1 MSRATAASISHAA
14 LRHNL
19 AEVRRRAPQSRV
31 MAVVKADAYGH
42 GLERVANTLR
52 DADAFGVAALS
63 DAERIRAAGLDKRI
77 VLLSGFDEPSDLAI
91 LRRLKLDAVLHCDE
105 QLRMLELDDA
115 TAASASPLR
124 LWIKI
129 DTGMRRL
136 GFRPERVP
144 ELLARV
150 RELPGIDPG
159 LQWMSHL
166 ARSDEFAVPST
177 PQQVAAFDAA
187 LDGID
192 GDRSLANSAAVLG
205 WPASHRD
212 WIRPGGALY
221 GMSVV
226 EGKTGA
232 DFGLKPA
239 MSLHTRLIA
248 VKDVRAG
255 DRVGY
260 GGDHV
265 CERDGRIGIAAI
277 GYGDG
282 YPRHAPAGTPVLVDG
297 VASHIVGRVSMD
309 LMAVDL
315 DACPDANV
323 GSSVLLWGPELPIE
337 TIASAAGTIS
347 YELACGITRRVRFID
362 S

>member
-1 MSRATAASISHAA
+1 MSRATAASISHDA

-19 AEVRRRAPQSRV
+19 AEVRRRAPNSRV

-42 GLERVANTLR
+42 GLERVATTLR

-63 DAERIRAAGLDKRI
+63 DAERIRAAGLDNRI
-77 VLLSGFDEPSDLAI
+77 VLLSGFDEPADLPI
-91 LRRLKLDAVLHCDE
+91 LRRLKLDAVVHCDE
-105 QLRMLELDDA
+105 QLRMLELDA
-115 TAASASPLR
+115 KSPGADSLR
-124 LWIKI
+124 LWVKL
-129 DTGMRRL
+129 DTGMNRL
-136 GFRPERVP
+136 GFRPERAT
-144 ELLARV
+144 ELQQRLRGLSNV
-150 RELPGIDPG
+150 HLD

-166 ARSDEFAVPST
+166 ARSDEFDVPST
-177 PQQVAAFDAA
+177 PEQLAAFDAA
-187 LDGID
+187 LRDID

-226 EGKTGA
+226 DGKTGA

-248 VKDVRAG
+248 VKQVRAG
-255 DRVGY
+255 DCVGY
-260 GGDHV
+260 GGAHV
-265 CERDGRIGIAAI
+265 CDREGRIGIAAI

-282 YPRHAPAGTPVLVDG
+282 YPRLAPAGTPVLVDG
-297 VASHIVGRVSMD
+297 KVSRIVGRVSMD

-315 DACPDANV
+315 DACPEAKV
-323 GSSVLLWGPELPIE
+323 GSPVLLWGPELPIE

-362 S
+362 A

>member
-19 AEVRRRAPQSRV
+19 AELRRRAPNSRV

-42 GLERVANTLR
+42 GLERVASVLR

-63 DAERIRAAGLDKRI
+63 DAERIRDAGLDNRV
-77 VLLSGFDEPSDLAI
+77 VLLSGFDEPEDLPV
-91 LRRLKLDAVLHCDE
+91 LRRLKLDAVVHCDE
-105 QLRMLELDDA
+105 QLRMLELDARSPGAD
-115 TAASASPLR
+115 PLR
-124 LWIKI
+124 VWVKL
-129 DTGMRRL
+129 DTGMNRL
-136 GFRPERVP
+136 GFRPERVG
-144 ELLARV
+144 ELQQRLGDLRNVHAA
-150 RELPGIDPG
+150 

-166 ARSDEFAVPST
+166 ARSDEFDVPST
-177 PQQVAAFDAA
+177 PEQLAAFDAA
-187 LDGID
+187 MRDIN
-192 GDRSLANSAAVLG
+192 GDRSLANSAAILG

-226 EGKTGA
+226 DGKTGA

-248 VKDVRAG
+248 VKEVRAG
-255 DRVGY
+255 DCIGY
-260 GGDHV
+260 GGTHV

-282 YPRHAPAGTPVLVDG
+282 YPRLAPAGTPVLVDG
-297 VASHIVGRVSMD
+297 KASRIVGRVSMD
-309 LMAVDL
+309 LMAIDL
-315 DACPDANV
+315 DGCPGAQV
-323 GSSVLLWGPELPIE
+323 GSPVLLWGPELPIE

-347 YELACGITRRVRFID
+347 YELACGITRRVRFMD
-362 S
+362 E